1 MAHFAF
7 VDLLSIRSSLVLT
20 QIAKYC
26 CINKYIAP
34 SGGSASEAYA
44 HIKVYCSYA
53 FYSLH
58 KNSLLSYKD
67 TTCTCPKSKPMC

>member
-44 HIKVYCSYA
+44 HI
-53 FYSLH
+53 
-58 KNSLLSYKD
+58 NSLLFLRILQF
-67 TTCTCPKSKPMC
+67 T